1 MIKLDVLSAPTPV
14 LWIGL
19 FLTFN
24 GVLAVLNAITWALLW
39 LVGLESAWTTTVM
52 LTASLLFI
60 EFHFARRI
68 VFDLKIARMVARTA
82 RNISKAV
89 ATKNAADGKEDA

>member
-1 MIKLDVLSAPTPV
+1 MKKSILDLPTPA

-19 FLTFN
+19 FVVMN
-24 GVLAVLNAITWALLW
+24 GALAGLNAITWALLW
-39 LVGLESAWTTTVM
+39 LVGLESAWTTTLM

-68 VFDLKIARMVARTA
+68 VFDLSIARMIARSA
-82 RNISKAV
+82 RDISKAV
-89 ATKNAADGKEDA
+89 TRKKAEAGKEDT

>member
-1 MIKLDVLSAPTPV
+1 MIKLNLLNAPTPV

-19 FLTFN
+19 FITFN
-24 GVLAVLNAITWALLW
+24 GVLAALNAITWSLLW
-39 LVGLESAWTTTVM
+39 LVSLESAWTATVM

-68 VFDLKIARMVARTA
+68 VFDLQIARMVARTA
-82 RNISKAV
+82 RDISKAV
-89 ATKNAADGKEDA
+89 ARKNAEAGKEDA